1 MPLHDSMPYVK
12 FALRNLA
19 CERFT
24 HSLLK
29 FLPFLYMKTLF
40 RIVAVLF
47 VLLLVALVGGYF
59 TLTNAGFQKSLV
71 EGKLPAGSSIEAIH
85 VTTSKVTLSGLV
97 LMLED
102 GTRVQV
108 GAVDTAFEPLA
119 AVFDQTIKMGV
130 LTVEGLRVDLPTV
143 TAPTPSG
150 GVATST
156 GSHEPKVDSAPAPPA
171 PAAEEAAMNPM
182 DALAAMGDFEWLL
195 DIDGIALEGVIHDG
209 KGSKYIVRV
218 DAPAIRPGEASQIDA
233 SLQLL
238 ADQPLA
244 SGLKVFDSTAALSFK
259 QKIGGGFESLRF
271 ESNTSGKDAS
281 GSQLVSVKQ
290 ELDLEVDDAAGVATA
305 SVTFD
310 ADLPKPQVLMPELA
324 TLGAL
329 KVTGHTVASTN
340 GETMTV
346 SAADLIA
353 SAAGVELVSLDL
365 KHPMTFG
372 GKSQEFSGDLLG
384 VTITALQLE
393 WLNPW
398 LDGLQIQSQAPVSL
412 SLSVAGAA
420 DGAFSV
426 TFAEPITLGPLTVTD
441 SGAPLVQNLVVIVAP
456 KFELSADQMLTY
468 SLNSLSVADQYGS
481 FIQGSSSGVIQ
492 LDAPRDA
499 ANPFAG
505 VQSQTALQ
513 IGLQELFQLPV
524 LASSA
529 SIVSGRMGLD
539 LDVDASS
546 DEPLY
551 LKANISQLR
560 ARSMPAM
567 TRDYAIS
574 LALVPTSNVGEWRVG
589 ANLMAGSVSRPSTDL
604 QLKSVVNPSREP
616 ITFDA
621 EVSSER
627 VTQEDLT
634 ILAAAF
640 TPREQTVALDPPSRP
655 GDVRTVQQKPQA
667 SRGVTVVDTAPVPPA
682 WAMLDGRASVSIN
695 EFRLEAGQIIEAIVL
710 KAVVS
715 EPKLSVD
722 PISAKIGDGELKG
735 SSSVLYAS
743 SQLKPYT
750 LTSDIRFEAVDP
762 AFFVEKHHKAP
773 PVQGEFDGAF
783 ELSGVGESLDAAVE
797 GSVAKLKITG
807 KKGVLTAFEMD
818 DRQQLGLGLAGL
830 LGQSFDRP
838 GIAALS
844 NTIPYFKDIPF
855 DHFVFELTRGADKQ
869 VLIPQLRLTGESV
882 LIDATGSVGPSELG
896 EVMDQPL
903 DLTLVLGAKGRLTE
917 YLETLDLLQPTT
929 AEDGFRRWN
938 EPVHITG
945 SLADPDTGELMDIL
959 NEAGK
964 GAFSNSSK
972 DREKAKA
979 KAAAESDPTNSL
991 PAELA
996 PKTDGTTEEPQKK
1009 SEKEQRRDDLENL
1022 GKDLL
1027 KSFF

>member
-1 MPLHDSMPYVK
+1 MPANGLLIAYS
-12 FALRNLA
+12 N
-19 CERFT
+19 
-24 HSLLK
+24 SLSL
-29 FLPFLYMKTLF
+29 FMKTLF
-40 RIVAVLF
+40 RIFAVLF
-47 VLLLVALVGGYF
+47 VLLVVALVGGYF

-71 EGKLPAGSSIEAIH
+71 EGKLPAGSSIESIH
-85 VTTSKVTLSGLV
+85 VTTGQVTLSGLV

-130 LTVEGLRVDLPTV
+130 LQVEGLRVDLPTV

-150 GVATST
+150 AVTATKP
-156 GSHEPKVDSAPAPPA
+156 GEPQVESAPTAPE
-171 PAAEEAAMNPM
+171 AEEAATNPM
-182 DALAAMGDFEWLL
+182 DALAAVGDFEWLL
-195 DIDGIALEGVIHDG
+195 DIEGIQLEGVIHDG

-218 DAPAIRPGEASQIDA
+218 DSPAIRPGESSKVDA

-238 ADQPLA
+238 ADQSLA

-259 QKIGGGFESLRF
+259 QKIGGGFESLHF
-271 ESNTSGKDAS
+271 DSDTSGKDAY
-281 GSQLVSVKQ
+281 GSQLISVKQ
-290 ELDLEVDDAAGVATA
+290 ELDLTVDDAVGVATV
-305 SVTFD
+305 SVAFD
-310 ADLPKPQVLMPELA
+310 ADLPKPQVLVPELA

-329 KVTGHTVASTN
+329 KVTGNAVASSD
-340 GETMTV
+340 GETMTL

-353 SAAGVELVSLDL
+353 SAAGAELLALDL
-365 KHPMTFG
+365 KHSMIFG
-372 GKSQEFSGDLLG
+372 GNSQELSGELLD
-384 VTITALQLE
+384 VTMTALQLE

-398 LDGLQIQSQAPVSL
+398 LSDGLQLQSQAPVSL
-412 SLSVAGAA
+412 ALSVAGAA
-420 DGAFSV
+420 DGAFAV

-441 SGAPLVQNLVVIVAP
+441 AGAPLVQDLIVIVAP
-456 KFELSADQMLTY
+456 EFELSADQSLKY

-481 FIQGSSSGVIQ
+481 FIQGSSSGAIQ
-492 LDAPRDA
+492 LDALRDA

-513 IGLQELFQLPV
+513 IGLHEVFKLPV

-529 SIVSGRMGLD
+529 SIVSGRIGLE
-539 LDVDASS
+539 LNVDASA
-546 DEPLY
+546 DEPLQ
-551 LKANISQLR
+551 LKANISKLR
-560 ARSMPAM
+560 ARSMPSM

-574 LALVPTSNVGEWRVG
+574 LAVVPTSNLGEWRIG
-589 ANLMAGSVSRPSTDL
+589 AKLLAGSVSRPSTDL
-604 QLKSVVNPSREP
+604 QLKAVVNSSREP

-621 EVSSER
+621 DVSSER
-627 VTQEDLT
+627 VTQEDIS

-640 TPREQTVALDPPSRP
+640 TPREQAEAIAQPSRP
-655 GDVRTVQQKPQA
+655 SDVRSERQKPQA

-682 WAMLDGRASVSIN
+682 WAMLDGRASVSID
-695 EFRLEAGQIIEAIVL
+695 EFRLEAGQMIEAIVL

-722 PISAKIGDGELKG
+722 PISAKIGEGELKG

-750 LTSDIRFEAVDP
+750 LASDIRFEAIDP
-762 AFFVEKHHKAP
+762 AFFVKKHHKKP
-773 PVQGEFDGAF
+773 PVQGAFDGVF
-783 ELSGVGESLDAAVE
+783 ELSGVGETMDAAVE
-797 GSVAKLKITG
+797 DSITKLKITG
-807 KKGVLTAFEMD
+807 EKGILTAFEMD

-844 NTIPYFKDIPF
+844 HTIPYFRDIPF
-855 DHFVFELTRGADKQ
+855 DSFVFELTRGADKQ

-882 LIDATGSVGPSELG
+882 LIDAAGSVGASELS

-903 DLTLVLGAKGRLTE
+903 DLTLTLGAKGHLTE
-917 YLETLDLLQPTT
+917 HLETLDLLQPTT
-929 AEDGFRRWN
+929 GEDGFRRWSQD
-938 EPVHITG
+938 VHITG

-959 NEAGK
+959 NDAAK
-964 GAFSNSSK
+964 GAFSKSSK
-972 DREKAKA
+972 DREKEN
-979 KAAAESDPTNSL
+979 AAAEVDPTNSL

-996 PKTDGTTEEPQKK
+996 PRSDGTTAEPTEPEEPKKK
-1009 SEKEQRRDDLENL
+1009 SKEERRRDDIEQ
-1022 GKDLL
+1022 GIDLL
-1027 KSFF
+1027 NSLFGN